1 MSNNAK
7 NLVIGI
13 NSLLLTDQD
22 QDARAPLRHSLLR
35 IIPFQFNFD
44 ELNFLDPLFLG
55 QGKMSGRLKSFE
67 LSTPFWFL
75 IEAGPRGCFVIDDRP
90 CHKES

>member
-22 QDARAPLRHSLLR
+22 QDARSSLAPR

-44 ELNFLDPLFLG
+44 ELNFLHPLFLG
-55 QGKMSGRLKSFE
+55 QRKMSGLLKSFE
-67 LSTPFWFL
+67 LLCTPFWFL

>member
-22 QDARAPLRHSLLR
+22 QDALARVPLLLR
-35 IIPFQFNFD
+35 PIQFD
-44 ELNFLDPLFLG
+44 ELNFLLALFLG
-55 QGKMSGRLKSFE
+55 QGKMSARLKS
-67 LSTPFWFL
+67 LPPPCWFL
-75 IEAGPRGCFVIDDRP
+75 IEAGPRGGFVIDDRP